1 MENKTKNI
9 KPELN
14 TKTTKP
20 KYTKPQLSKKGLVSN
35 KPKTKSKVNND
46 KKQNKVIKSKPK
58 KEIKPNTIQNKKRQ
72 NHKSP
77 IKNSLNEKLDL
88 IIQNQ
93 NKILKNEQAIL
104 GKEDEIENLEKQD
117 LIQDKKANQ
126 TEEETLQA
134 LENMTKSLNK
144 SISKP
149 LKLVTKRDIF
159 KGFIGAFVGVM
170 GHFAFS
176 KAADI
181 AEKLSMYQT
190 SILYVVAAIMIVI
203 MLYYTGFRNI
213 EKQIVLKFMPLR
225 AITLYTVSIF
235 TIIFVNLI
243 FGKIHFPIEFTEIY
257 KLVGA
262 SIILAVM
269 GAGTADLLGKVEN
282 H

>member
-1 MENKTKNI
+1 MENKNKNVKNESI
-9 KPELN
+9 NKN
-14 TKTTKP
+14 TKP
-20 KYTKPQLSKKGLVSN
+20 KYKKPQLSKKGLVSN
-35 KPKTKSKVNND
+35 KTKTEKKQIKTKKNQTNKSNLNQ
-46 KKQNKVIKSKPK
+46 KK
-58 KEIKPNTIQNKKRQ
+58 Q

-93 NKILKNEQAIL
+93 NKILKNEQIIL
-104 GKEDEIENLEKQD
+104 GKEDEIEDLEKQD
-117 LIQDKKANQ
+117 LAQDKKANQ

-134 LENMTKSLNK
+134 LENMSKSLNK

-149 LKLVTKRDIF
+149 LKLVTKRDVF
-159 KGFIGAFVGVM
+159 KGFIGSFVGVM

-176 KAADI
+176 KASDI
-181 AEKLSMYQT
+181 AQHLSIYQT
-190 SILYVVAAIMIVI
+190 SILYIVAAMIIVI

-225 AITLYTVSIF
+225 AITLYSVSIF
-235 TIIFVNLI
+235 TIIFVNLL
-243 FGKIHFPIEFTEIY
+243 FGKIHFPIEFTELY

>member
-1 MENKTKNI
+1 MENQTKHNKI
-9 KPELN
+9 E
-14 TKTTKP
+14 TKP
-20 KYTKPQLSKKGLVSN
+20 KYKKPQLSKKGFKTNNYNNNKTETTQKSKTNTNQN
-35 KPKTKSKVNND
+35 KPKIIKNNESENQTL
-46 KKQNKVIKSKPK
+46 QN
-58 KEIKPNTIQNKKRQ
+58 QKRK
-72 NHKSP
+72 NHKAP

-93 NKILKNEQAIL
+93 KKILKNEQMIL
-104 GKEDEIENLEKQD
+104 SKEDEIEDLEKLDLEQD
-117 LIQDKKANQ
+117 RKVSQS
-126 TEEETLQA
+126 EEETLNELA
-134 LENMTKSLNK
+134 KIERKLNS

-159 KGFIGAFVGVM
+159 KGFIGSFVGVM

-181 AEKLSMYQT
+181 AESLTIYQT
-190 SILYVVAAIMIVI
+190 SVLYIVAAIIIVI

-213 EKQIVLKFMPLR
+213 EKQIVMKFMPLR
-225 AITLYTVSIF
+225 AVTLYSVSIF
-235 TIIFVNLI
+235 TILFVNLI
-243 FGKIHFPIEFTEIY
+243 FGKIHFPVEFIEVY

-269 GAGTADLLGKVEN
+269 GAGTADLLGKVES